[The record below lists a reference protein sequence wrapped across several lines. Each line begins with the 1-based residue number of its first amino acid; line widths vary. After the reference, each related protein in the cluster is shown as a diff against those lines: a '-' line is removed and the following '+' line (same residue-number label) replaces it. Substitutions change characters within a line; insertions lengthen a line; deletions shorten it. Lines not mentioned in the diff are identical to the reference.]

1 MNKSMFLNFEAKANE
16 LKKDTDSDSDEIVRM
31 GRDLDKSIHTSL
43 LAWNTP
49 IEYNAENIPMTPI
62 YH

>member
-1 MNKSMFLNFEAKANE
+1 MNKSMFQNFEAKANE

-43 LAWNTP
+43 LA
-49 IEYNAENIPMTPI
+49 
-62 YH
+62 